1 MRLARIGSDDAHVG
15 RKLRLSLI
23 DAEREALGELHAR
36 GELDRT
42 LFQELMR
49 ELDLDDERLR

>member
-1 MRLARIGSDDAHVG
+1 MRIARIGSEDAHVG
-15 RKLRLSLI
+15 RQLRLDLI
-23 DAEREALGELHAR
+23 EAEREALGEMHAR

-42 LFQELMR
+42 LFGQLLR

>member
-1 MRLARIGSDDAHVG
+1 VHPRDPQPHDHTG
-15 RKLRLSLI
+15 RDR
-23 DAEREALGELHAR
+23 DGERDALGELHAR

-42 LFQELMR
+42 VFQEMMR

>member
-1 MRLARIGSDDAHVG
+1 VVAE
-15 RKLRLSLI
+15 KLISFVPP
-23 DAEREALGELHAR
+23 AERDALGEMHAE
-36 GELDRT
+36 GELDQT